1 MADSNEHQGSSMND
15 PVMHARVADLYTRY
29 SETLCDL
36 KIADWPEYFTD
47 ICLYR
52 VVSRPNHDRGQLI
65 GPMFAENKGA
75 LKDRVVAI
83 RETLVYSA
91 RSLTHLVNG
100 VRIVSSEES
109 TLRTRSMLA
118 VYQTLIDGTTQ
129 LQLVGRTFDAID
141 ASGPELKFRERVV
154 VFDTELLAGALV
166 YPV

>member
-1 MADSNEHQGSSMND
+1 MND
-15 PVMHARVADLYTRY
+15 PIMQARVVDLYTRY

-47 ICLYR
+47 SCLYR
-52 VVSRPNHDRGQLI
+52 VVSRPNHDRGQRI

-83 RETLVYSA
+83 SETLVYSA
-91 RSLTHLVNG
+91 RSLTHLVSG
-100 VRIVSSEES
+100 VRVVSSESS
-109 TLRTRSMLA
+109 TLRSRSMLA

-129 LQLVGRTFDAID
+129 LQLVGRSFDVID
-141 ASGPELKFRERVV
+141 ASGSELKFHERVV